1 MTSLPVEVVA
11 DVASIPERPELH
23 NPVAADADAV
33 AEKRGPA
40 MEELNRTYAQC
51 S

>member
-1 MTSLPVEVVA
+1 MDSLPVEVVA

-23 NPVAADADAV
+23 NPVAADAV
-33 AEKRGPA
+33 VEKRGPV
-40 MEELNRTYAQC
+40 MEDLNRTYAQC

>member
-1 MTSLPVEVVA
+1 MAGLPVEVVA

-23 NPVAADADAV
+23 NPVAVDAV
-33 AEKRGPA
+33 AEKRGPV